1 MCNKDPYSRISLH
14 LAAENGHFDV
24 CKFIFKIVV
33 VRNPIAFNG
42 LTPLHSAA
50 KGGHLSITK
59 LLVDN

>member
-24 CKFIFKIVV
+24 CKFIFKSVV

-50 KGGHLSITK
+50 KGGHLSINK